1 MRKAIVLFFFFSITC
16 YSQFKGHSGVYYLG
30 TANIPIN
37 QKIFDNPNI
46 NGVVVRFRWNDI
58 EPSPD
63 NFNWSFIDGELTKA
77 KNSNKNVSIQPLGV
91 PEWMDSL
98 GAKQYFYVDNNT
110 YHSTYGQIVSDV
122 LPWDNIYVER
132 YKILISKLVEKY
144 SLDTTVSYVNTIGG
158 AFSRNLP
165 DSVIVDTVS
174 KITKPFWKA
183 FNYNADTFAILI
195 NKMTDFYMEHFP
207 KTPLWCSVD
216 YVRFEIN
223 ASGRPLNYLTSLIT
237 KYGIEKYPDRFGLWR
252 EDLAG
257 CNPQTNIGT
266 GSQWYIMKMN
276 PCRTGAQM
284 LWSVQDGPS
293 RMNKCGIL
301 PNDKATILDSA
312 IKKGLAMGMRYM
324 EIYGADISDV
334 SLSNVIQNANN
345 LLINQGENCTK
356 GTDVQEE
363 IHTDDN
369 IMQFVGNDF
378 INLQDITDEIKIY
391 DVMGRLIIT
400 FNDTKIISL
409 SFLNEGLYFI
419 KIGNKVYKFC
429 RI

>member
-1 MRKAIVLFFFFSITC
+1 MKHSFIIFFFFSLTC
-16 YSQFKGHSGVYYLG
+16 YSQFVGHSGVYYLG

-58 EPSPD
+58 ETSPD
-63 NFNWSFIDGELTKA
+63 NFNLTFIDGEISKA
-77 KNSNKNVSIQPLGV
+77 KMSNQKVSLQPLGI
-91 PEWMDSL
+91 PEWMSSL
-98 GAKQYFYVDNNT
+98 GAKQYFYVDGNT

-122 LPWDNIYVER
+122 IPWDSIYVER
-132 YKILISKLVEKY
+132 FKILISKLAEKY

-165 DSVIVDTVS
+165 DSVIVDTVA
-174 KITKPFWKA
+174 KVTKRFWKV

-195 NKMTDFYMEHFP
+195 NKMTDFYMVHFP

-223 ASGRPLNYLTSLIT
+223 ASGRPLNYLATLIT

-257 CNPQTNIGT
+257 CNPQTNISN

-301 PNDKATILDSA
+301 PNDKATVLDSA
-312 IKKGLAMGMRYM
+312 VNKGLAMGMRYM
-324 EIYGADISDV
+324 EIYGADVSDAT
-334 SLSNVIQNANN
+334 LSNVIQNANN
-345 LLINQGENCTK
+345 LLIKQGEYCTK
-356 GTDVQEE
+356 ETDIQEDFKNDAV
-363 IHTDDN
+363 IL
-369 IMQFVGNDF
+369 QFVGNDY
-378 INLQDITDEIKIY
+378 INFSEVREEINIFDI
-391 DVMGRLIIT
+391 MGRLILT
-400 FNDTKIISL
+400 FNDTKVISL
-409 SFLNEGLYFI
+409 SILNDGLYFV
-419 KIGNKVYKFC
+419 KIGNNVYKFLKK
-429 RI
+429 